1 VINIVALIET
11 YHDSNVL
18 QTAEWDR
25 MDLEKELLN
34 QYVWL
39 RMAYDDMIP
48 VITSLHRIHFY
59 YIDFSIFK
67 FFI

>member
-1 VINIVALIET
+1 VINIVAFIET

-34 QYVWL
+34 Q
-39 RMAYDDMIP
+39 
-48 VITSLHRIHFY
+48 
-59 YIDFSIFK
+59 
-67 FFI
+67 